1 MLTLLLSLFSTHG
14 PAMITGR
21 ELIEAIPII
30 ISLVIIEGLLSVDNA
45 LAIASMASHLPKPQQ
60 VKALRFGILGAYL
73 FRGIS
78 LAIVAW
84 IIANQWI
91 KWIGAVYLI
100 YLMCSHLTG
109 DEEEGGEGGGVH
121 RQSFW
126 MTVLQIEIMDLSLS
140 IDNVVAAVALSPRLW
155 IVITGV
161 FIGILALRLLA
172 GLCIK
177 LIEKF
182 PILGKT
188 AFLLVGYVGVLL
200 VVELASD
207 ELYRYGHFGHP
218 VHVGSIGKFVGIC
231 IIVALTLLY
240 DRSPGLQRALSPLL
254 NGVLALMRAFAA
266 VFEVILWLPKQVFRV
281 GHDLVVRK
289 QPTPAD
295 SGVIKE
301 AAPPEDGTPR
311 P

>member
-1 MLTLLLSLFSTHG
+1 MLTLAFSFFSTLS

-45 LAIASMASHLPKPQQ
+45 LAIASMATHLPKSQQ
-60 VKALRFGILGAYL
+60 VNALRFGILGAYL
-73 FRGIS
+73 FRGLS
-78 LAIVAW
+78 LALTAW

-91 KWIGAVYLI
+91 KWIGAAYLI
-100 YLMCSHLTG
+100 YLMCSHLSQ
-109 DEEEGGEGGGVH
+109 DEEEGGETSLL
-121 RQSFW
+121 RKPNFW
-126 MTVLQIEIMDLSLS
+126 LTVLQIEIMDLSLS
-140 IDNVVAAVALSPRLW
+140 IDNVVAAVALSPKLW

-172 GLCIK
+172 GVCIK

-200 VVELASD
+200 VVELLSH
-207 ELYRYGHFGHP
+207 ELGHP
-218 VHVGSIGKFVGIC
+218 IYVGSVGKFVGIC
-231 IIVALTLLY
+231 IIVALTLIY
-240 DRSPGLQRALSPLL
+240 DASPGLKRALTPLINATL
-254 NGVLALMRAFAA
+254 VVMRAFAA
-266 VFEVILWLPKQVFRV
+266 IFEVILWLPKQVFRI
-281 GHDLVVRK
+281 GHDLVARK
-289 QPTPAD
+289 QPAPTD
-295 SGVIKE
+295 SEVIRE

-311 P
+311 A

>member
-1 MLTLLLSLFSTHG
+1 
-14 PAMITGR
+14 MITGQQF
-21 ELIEAIPII
+21 IEAIPII
-30 ISLVIIEGLLSVDNA
+30 VSLVIIEGLLSVDNA

-91 KWIGAVYLI
+91 KWIGAIYLI
-100 YLMCSHLTG
+100 YLMCSHLAQ
-109 DEEEGGEGGGVH
+109 EEEGGEGGETVL
-121 RQSFW
+121 RNNFW

-140 IDNVVAAVALSPRLW
+140 IDNVVAAVALSSHLW

-177 LIEKF
+177 LIERF

-200 VVELASD
+200 VVELLSD
-207 ELYRYGHFGHP
+207 ELHHP
-218 VHVGSIGKFVGIC
+218 IHVGSIGKFIGIC
-231 IIVALTLLY
+231 IIVAITLIY
-240 DRSPGLQRALSPLL
+240 DASPGLKSVLAPLL
-254 NGVLALMRAFAA
+254 NAVLTVLGAFAK
-266 VFEVILWLPKQVFRV
+266 VFELVLWLPKQVFRV

-289 QPTPAD
+289 QPVPAD
-295 SGVIKE
+295 SEVIHE

>member
-1 MLTLLLSLFSTHG
+1 MLTLVLSLFSNA
-14 PAMITGR
+14 PLAMISAQ

-91 KWIGAVYLI
+91 KWLGAIYLI
-100 YLMCSHLTG
+100 YLMCSHLSSS
-109 DEEEGGEGGGVH
+109 EEEGESGSSAH
-121 RQSFW
+121 RTSFW

-140 IDNVVAAVALSPRLW
+140 IDNVVAAVALSPKLW

-172 GLCIK
+172 GICIK
-177 LIEKF
+177 LIEKY

-200 VVELASD
+200 VVELLSD
-207 ELYRYGHFGHP
+207 ELARYGHIGHP
-218 VHVGSIGKFVGIC
+218 IHIGSIGKFIGIC
-231 IIVALTLLY
+231 IIVALTLIY
-240 DRSPGLQRALSPLL
+240 DASPGLKTALAPLL
-254 NGVLALMRAFAA
+254 NGVLVLMRGFAA
-266 VFEVILWLPKQVFRV
+266 VFEVILWLPKQVFRI

-289 QPTPAD
+289 KPLPAD
-295 SGVIKE
+295 SEIIRE